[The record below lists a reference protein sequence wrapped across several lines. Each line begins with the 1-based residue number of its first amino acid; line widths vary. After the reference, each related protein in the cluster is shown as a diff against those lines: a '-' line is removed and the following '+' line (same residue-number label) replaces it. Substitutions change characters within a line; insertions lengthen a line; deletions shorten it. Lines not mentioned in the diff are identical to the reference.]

1 MIIRTTKRNGG
12 HFTQIENLT
21 LRDERLSYSAR
32 GLLNYM
38 LSNKDDWK
46 FTEYDLVSKSPDGRA
61 KVRTAIKELIDKGY
75 LKKQQERGERGRFT
89 TYVYTIYEKSDI
101 WDEPF

>member
-32 GLLNYM
+32 GLLTYM

-61 KVRTAIKELIDKGY
+61 KVRTAIKELVEKGY
-75 LKKQQERGERGRFT
+75 LKKQQDRTKEGKFT
-89 TYVYTIYEKSDI
+89 GYTYTVYEKSDI